1 MEILVDTVFLL
12 VDVVYD
18 ILAVARQL
26 PHITDRPVRD
36 EAIKEKVLSMY
47 AQGMITGD
55 IETHIRDIYGIAVSD
70 STVSRNTNKVLS
82 SVCVHGS

>member
-26 PHITDRPVRD
+26 PHITERHVRD
-36 EAIKEKVLSMY
+36 EAIEENVLSMY
-47 AQGMITGD
+47 TQGMTTGD
-55 IETHIRDIYGIAVSD
+55 IETHIRDIYGLSVSNN
-70 STVSRNTNKVLS
+70 TVSRTTNKVLAI
-82 SVCVHGS
+82 VR